1 MNGNPHADTG
11 VNGLHV
17 NGISSADSANQAATE
32 ETRFE
37 LCVIEGDGI
46 GHEVIPAALRVLK
59 IVLPDAIIH
68 QHQAGWEMFQR
79 HGIPLDDE
87 VIESARRAGA
97 VLFTSAQS
105 PSYSVDGYYVP
116 TVRLRRSLEVYANL
130 RPTRYY
136 PVPSARENVNLL
148 VVRENTEDLYA
159 GSEHTEQDASG
170 GSVGVTEKIITETAT
185 RRVAHKAFE
194 LAVTG
199 GRRKVTIVHK
209 ASVMTQSDG
218 LFRKVALDV
227 AAQYPEIYTDE
238 LLVDTAAYWMVKDPA
253 RFDVVLTPNL
263 YGDILSDMAAAWGG
277 GIGLAP
283 SLSVG
288 DQVSIA
294 APVHGCA
301 PDIAGKNIANPTATM
316 LSLAMLLSYHW
327 GRRDLA
333 WQIEAAI
340 RATLNEGSHT
350 ADIDPV
356 DHLSTTEFTDR
367 VCVHLTQIIKNAS
380 LGGEV
385 L

>member
-1 MNGNPHADTG
+1 MSGNPTPNMGA
-11 VNGLHV
+11 NGSHESGATAV
-17 NGISSADSANQAATE
+17 GSAGQASTHQP
-32 ETRFE
+32 RYE

-46 GHEVIPAALRVLK
+46 GHEVIPAALRVLRL
-59 IVLPDAIIH
+59 VLPNVIIH
-68 QHQAGWEMFQR
+68 HYYAGWDVFQR
-79 HGIPLDDE
+79 EGTPLDDA
-87 VIESARRAGA
+87 VIETAQRVGA

-105 PSYSVDGYYVP
+105 PSYPVEGYYVP
-116 TVRLRRSLEVYANL
+116 SVRLRRSLQVYANL

-148 VVRENTEDLYA
+148 VVRENTEDVYA
-159 GSEHTEQDASG
+159 GTEHVERDAAG
-170 GSVGVTEKIITETAT
+170 GSIGVTEKIISETAT

-209 ASVMTQSDG
+209 ASVMPQSDG
-218 LFRKVALDV
+218 LFRKVALEV

-283 SLSVG
+283 SLSIG
-288 DQVSIA
+288 EQVAIA

-301 PDIAGKNIANPTATM
+301 PDIAGKNIANPSATI

-340 RATLNEGSHT
+340 RATLHEGSHT
-350 ADIDPV
+350 ADIDPTNA
-356 DHLSTTEFTDR
+356 LSTTDFTDR
-367 VCVHLTQIIKNAS
+367 ICAHLTEIVKNAS